1 MNTHPPL
8 MKETMMKHANY
19 LICLLLAS
27 SLAAPA
33 YSAPSNWGKADNMRG
48 VEQKIAA
55 RQYEAA
61 IEDLKKILVNDAD
74 NADAC
79 NLLGFTHRKLKRYDV
94 AEEYYQRALSL
105 NPGHK
110 GAMEYLGELYVETG
124 RMEEANAMLARLDK
138 ACLFSCEEY
147 KSLKEVI
154 EKQK

>member
-1 MNTHPPL
+1 
-8 MKETMMKHANY
+8 MKHAHY

-33 YSAPSNWGKADNMRG
+33 HAAPAHWGKADNLRA
-48 VEQKIAA
+48 VEQKITA

-61 IEDLKKILVNDAD
+61 IAELKKIVASDAD
-74 NADAC
+74 NADAY

-94 AEEYYQRALSL
+94 AQEYYQRALSL

-147 KSLKEVI
+147 KSLKAMI
-154 EKQK
+154 ENAHAGH